1 VLDPVN
7 YPACKQKDFFF
18 RKHCTVARFLE
29 TKEPDYYLFVLDG
42 DNPMVLLERNL
53 DTWLEEARLTD
64 VVLYERWMNNE
75 IMAGNYAIR
84 NSDWGIKFAD
94 GWASY
99 DRVDQPKGYHS
110 SDNGAIHLH
119 LLRWLR
125 ISKWTFCS
133 NMWDN
138 LRGSSLNLDEYFQ
151 FVSCTRLHM
160 GAPRRWKLDGQHRV
174 TILPRGHSWSVDGG
188 TVNGKISSVGPV
200 SHHGQKTKENYLKYF
215 SDKFVQGPDR
225 SCSAMVRPETWVEKD
240 EYLKFM
246 GRNIRERVAGGFQ
259 SAFHIAAPPWDR
271 MYVDCMQ
278 TLSCR
283 PLDYEAPLIVID
295 PTPEQRALPFLRIP
309 EGARFQ
315 QCAKD
320 GQMCTCTGVAKFGP
334 DADNKKNS
342 ALARVE
348 ADPGQI
354 RCNIETFGEDPAHGT
369 SKSCFCFWSA

>member
-1 VLDPVN
+1 MLGHLIALLGGMARSPDEPLCSLSLHA
-7 YPACKQKDFFF
+7 PA
-18 RKHCTVARFLE
+18 
-29 TKEPDYYLFVLDG
+29 
-42 DNPMVLLERNL
+42 
-53 DTWLEEARLTD
+53 
-64 VVLYERWMNNE
+64 
-75 IMAGNYAIR
+75 
-84 NSDWGIKFAD
+84 
-94 GWASY
+94 
-99 DRVDQPKGYHS
+99 
-110 SDNGAIHLH
+110 
-119 LLRWLR
+119 
-125 ISKWTFCS
+125 
-133 NMWDN
+133 
-138 LRGSSLNLDEYFQ
+138 
-151 FVSCTRLHM
+151 
-160 GAPRRWKLDGQHRV
+160 
-174 TILPRGHSWSVDGG
+174 
-188 TVNGKISSVGPV
+188 VNGKISSVGPV

-215 SDKFVQGPDR
+215 NDKFVQGPDR
-225 SCSAMVRPETWVEKD
+225 LCSAMVRPETWVEKD

-283 PLDYEAPLIVID
+283 PLEHEAPLIVID
-295 PTPEQRALPFLRIP
+295 PTPEQRALPFIRIP

-334 DADNKKNS
+334 DAENKKNS

-354 RCNIETFGEDPAHGT
+354 KCNIETFGEDPAHGT